1 MPFFI
6 NFHLINLWKK
16 SLFCFFF
23 VSIHD
28 TFGLYCT
35 WFQEFFNDQ
44 IETNVFS
51 NNAMNDERDTI
62 PTLLYVRLRFMFTNL
77 SYITGIKWIIQWN
90 LSIFDKFFWMLNF
103 TLRICSQIN
112 ELNSV
117 HWNPAISQKLT
128 SLHIFCVGSKK
139 MKPNYSN
146 RFTSVLPIQVNL
158 KKKNA
163 RANWHILY
171 AFLHDVKQ
179 RPKRQQTFAK
189 KWWKKNKNSFAEM
202 HFELCKMQSNKMWMN
217 RRKSSAFHQ

>member
-1 MPFFI
+1 MKKVPF
-6 NFHLINLWKK
+6 
-16 SLFCFFF
+16 LFFS

-28 TFGLYCT
+28 TLGFIVRDSK
-35 WFQEFFNDQ
+35 N
-44 IETNVFS
+44 FS
-51 NNAMNDERDTI
+51 TIKSKRMLSVIMRWDTI

-90 LSIFDKFFWMLNF
+90 LSIFDKFFWIFNF
-103 TLRICSQIN
+103 TLRICSQMN

-117 HWNPAISQKLT
+117 LWNPAISQKLT

-139 MKPNYSN
+139 IKSNYSN
-146 RFTSVLPIQVNL
+146 RCVFGVSNL
-158 KKKNA
+158 SKFEKKNA

-189 KWWKKNKNSFAEM
+189 KWWKKNQKLFCWN
-202 HFELCKMQSNKMWMN
+202 
-217 RRKSSAFHQ
+217 AFWTVQNAI